1 MLQHDIRCNV
11 PDLLDD
17 VGIAT
22 QIRLTKKNM
31 DVARASM
38 DAARA
43 GHSMDV
49 ARMLPGCCQGWP
61 FVDRTISAQDTL
73 ETPLCS

>member
-1 MLQHDIRCNV
+1 MLHHDIRCNV

-22 QIRLTKKNM
+22 QIRPTKKNM

-49 ARMLPGCCQGWP
+49 ARILPGLAIREPNHVGSSNFENSTL
-61 FVDRTISAQDTL
+61 FVK
-73 ETPLCS
+73 